1 MTSTATNGPTSS
13 VPGDKDSMAQ
23 ATVEAALDS
32 LPIGLSPSQSAAAA
46 ARLTRSVIRQPK
58 AVVGHTAKLAWK
70 QVKTVLGASE
80 TEPERGDRR
89 WNDEWFS
96 DNPLYKRLSQGYL
109 NWNRQVYALLEDLE
123 LDEKSKERARFVLGL
138 VTETV
143 APTNTL
149 LGNPAAL
156 KKAVETRG
164 ASVRDGLRHMAYD
177 VRNNGGMP
185 SMVDTRPFSLGDTV
199 AATEGGVVFRNEVLE
214 LIQYTPQTAK
224 VRERPVVF
232 VPPQINKYYILDLA
246 PERSLVEHAVK
257 DGQQVFMVSWRNPDR
272 EMRDWDMDTYLSAL
286 LEGFEA
292 VCDITGSEDVNMV
305 GVCAGGI
312 TAASLLGHL
321 AAIDVPLVN
330 SATFLVTVLDWS
342 VVSTM
347 GTFISRP
354 VVAAAIQKSQRD
366 GVLSGQELARIFA
379 WMRPN
384 DLVWNYWVNNY
395 LLGNN
400 PTAFDVLSW
409 NVDSTDLPAG
419 LHADFMHM
427 AADNAMTTEG
437 AVEALGTPIDLA
449 EVKVDNYVVGAINDH
464 ITPWEGCYQTTQLL
478 GGRSTFVLS
487 NAGHIVAMVNPP
499 GSKKSSFHVNT
510 KIKNLSAEDWKATA
524 TEQDGTWWDHWLGWL
539 ESRSGTQVTAP
550 KALGNDEHPMILPA
564 PGTYVRA

>member
-1 MTSTATNGPTSS
+1 MTSTAASS
-13 VPGDKDSMAQ
+13 PPSSNHGNPDSMSQ
-23 ATVEAALDS
+23 ATLEAALDA
-32 LPIGLSPSQSAAAA
+32 LPIGLSPAQSAAAA
-46 ARLTRSVIRQPK
+46 ARVTGVAIRQPK
-58 AVVGHTAKLAWK
+58 AVVEHTARLWWK
-70 QVKTVLGASE
+70 QVKTVVGMSE
-80 TEPERGDRR
+80 TAPDRGDRR
-89 WNDEWFS
+89 FTDEWFS
-96 DNPLYKRLSQGYL
+96 DNPVYKRLAQSYL
-109 NWNRQVYALLEDLE
+109 NWNRQVYALLDDLE
-123 LDEKSKERARFVLGL
+123 LDEKSRERARFVLGL
-138 VTETV
+138 ITETV

-156 KKAVETRG
+156 KKFVKTRG
-164 ASVRDGLRHMAYD
+164 ASLRHGLRHMAYD

-185 SMVDTRPFSLGDTV
+185 SMVDTRPFALGDTV
-199 AATEGGVVFRNEVLE
+199 AATTGGVVFRNDVLE
-214 LIQYTPQTAK
+214 LIQYTPQTET

-246 PERSLVEHAVK
+246 PERSLVEHAVRA
-257 DGQQVFMVSWRNPDR
+257 GQQVFMVSWRNPDR

-286 LEGFEA
+286 LEAFAA
-292 VCDITGSEDVNMV
+292 VTDITGSEDLNMV

-312 TAASLLGHL
+312 TAAALLGHL
-321 AAIDVPLVN
+321 AAIDTPLIK

-342 VVSTM
+342 VVSTV

-366 GVLSGQELARIFA
+366 GVLSGQDLARLFA

-400 PTAFDVLSW
+400 PSAFDVLSW
-409 NVDSTDLPAG
+409 NVDSTNLPAG

-427 AADNAMTTEG
+427 AADNAMTIPG
-437 AVEALGTPIDLA
+437 AVEALGTPVDLGD
-449 EVKVDNYVVGAINDH
+449 VKVDNYVVGAINDH
-464 ITPWEGCYQTTQLL
+464 ITPWQGCYQTTQLL

-510 KIKNLSAEDWKATA
+510 KIKDQTPEQWKAGA
-524 TEQDGTWWDHWLGWL
+524 TVQDGTWWDHWITWL
-539 ESRSGTQVTAP
+539 ETRSGEDVAAP
-550 KALGNDEHPMILPA
+550 SELGNDGHPMILPA